1 MGRSIPSLRQL
12 IDIER
17 LNWSEF
23 RKKLSS
29 KSDKKAFDLI
39 FENAKLYTSY
49 LSNACNLSHWI
60 LF

>member
-17 LNWSEF
+17 RNWSEF

-39 FENAKLYTSY
+39 FEN
-49 LSNACNLSHWI
+49 C
-60 LF
+60 